1 MVIARSLTDV
11 VDQEIEGAKFQLRM
25 LPHRTMLRLA
35 DLNDSSRVE
44 LLIRSGVAGWS
55 GIFDAEGKD
64 VECKNC
70 TAIIEGISVH
80 GAMTVDS
87 FEVLPFGL
95 LGELSTAILQANN
108 LADEEVG
115 N

>member
-1 MVIARSLTDV
+1 
-11 VDQEIEGAKFQLRM
+11 
-25 LPHRTMLRLA
+25 MLRLA

-87 FEVLPFGL
+87 FEVLPCGL